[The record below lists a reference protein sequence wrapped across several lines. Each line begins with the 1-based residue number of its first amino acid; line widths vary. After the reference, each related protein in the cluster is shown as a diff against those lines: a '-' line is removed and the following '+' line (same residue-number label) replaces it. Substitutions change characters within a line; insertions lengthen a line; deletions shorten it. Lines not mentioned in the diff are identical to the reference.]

1 MGKMKGNIYQIE
13 FLEYLNKN
21 EKGSYIIFDE
31 ISSDYSTFEN
41 ELIHS
46 VSDMIASLIAK
57 MSEGRGIS
65 PEIHVFCV
73 KDEIVNAFCFVTN
86 ERYYIGIHSATYVE
100 LIRRTQILA
109 DYLVQN
115 EHWEYYKNKN
125 VVEVQAL
132 LWTYAFKM
140 ILAHEYMHII
150 LGHCDT
156 ICAERAFLWE
166 NDDIEETDLTG
177 TLNII
182 DLQAMEMFADEFSA
196 IDAAWQILMK
206 EGDAQSIKYE
216 LLNYYLAVLLVFS
229 IFHNYCV
236 NDRTHPKLGIRL
248 HSIITT
254 IDDTIVKGLNVPDPE
269 VQIEKID
276 TVIDVFME
284 IIQQFPRLFS
294 YDIVTE
300 LGVDEFDKEYI
311 DLYNVAADVVKITN
325 SKAVYPIDE
334 FEKMD
339 QSILELLDWERDV
352 LWTAQQSGMSYEDA
366 CELIVKM
373 KKLKDEL

>member
-1 MGKMKGNIYQIE
+1 MGKVERNIYQDE

-21 EKGSYIIFDE
+21 TKGRHIIFDE
-31 ISSDYSTFEN
+31 ANSDYFPFEN

-46 VSDMIASLIAK
+46 VSDMVTDLIDK

-73 KDEIVNAFCFVTN
+73 KNEIVNAFCFVTN

-109 DYLVQN
+109 GFLAQN
-115 EHWEYYKNKN
+115 EQWEYYRNKN
-125 VVEVQAL
+125 IADVQAL

-156 ICAERAFLWE
+156 ICAEIAFLWE
-166 NDDIEETDLTG
+166 NGDIEERKPTG
-177 TLNII
+177 AINII
-182 DLQAMEMFADEFSA
+182 GLQAMEMFADEFSA
-196 IDAAWQILMK
+196 IDAAWQILLK
-206 EGDAQSIKYE
+206 EEEVQSIKYE
-216 LLNYYLAVLLVFS
+216 LLNYYLAILLVFS
-229 IFHNYCV
+229 IFDNYRG
-236 NDRTHPKLGIRL
+236 NDRTHPRLGIRL
-248 HSIITT
+248 HSIIAT
-254 IDDTIVKGLNVPDPE
+254 IDDTLVKRLNVPDPE

-276 TVIDVFME
+276 TIIDVFME
-284 IIQQFPRLFS
+284 IAQQFPRLFS

-300 LGVDEFDKEYI
+300 LGVDDFDKEYI
-311 DLYNVAADVVKITN
+311 DLYNAAADVVKITN
-325 SKAVYPIDE
+325 LKAVYPIDE

-339 QSILELLDWERDV
+339 QSTLELLDWERDV
-352 LWTAQQSGMSYEDA
+352 LWTAQQNGMSYEEA
-366 CELIVKM
+366 CEMIVNL
-373 KKLKDEL
+373 KKLKEEL

>member
-1 MGKMKGNIYQIE
+1 MRKMEENIYKTE

-21 EKGSYIIFDE
+21 KKGHHIIFDE
-31 ISSDYSTFEN
+31 DDSEYSSFEN

-46 VSDMIASLIAK
+46 VSDIVDSLIEK
-57 MSEGRGIS
+57 MSEGRGVS

-73 KDEIVNAFCFVTN
+73 KDEIVNAFCFVAN
-86 ERYYIGIHSATYVE
+86 RHYYIGIHSATYVE
-100 LIRRTQILA
+100 LIRRTQILS
-109 DYLVQN
+109 DYLVKNEQWKYYQN
-115 EHWEYYKNKN
+115 KSASD
-125 VVEVQAL
+125 VQAL

-140 ILAHEYMHII
+140 IVAHEYMHII

-166 NDDIEETDLTG
+166 NDSGEEEPSG
-177 TLNII
+177 TLNVF
-182 DLQAMEMFADEFSA
+182 DLQAIEMFADEFSA
-196 IDAAWQILMK
+196 IDAAWQIMMK
-206 EGDAQSIKYE
+206 EDVESIKYE

-229 IFHNYCV
+229 IFHNYCGH
-236 NDRTHPKLGIRL
+236 DLTHPKLGIRL
-248 HSIITT
+248 HSIIATV
-254 IDDTIVKGLNVPDPE
+254 DDTIAKGLDVPDPE

-284 IIQQFPRLFS
+284 VAQQFPRLFA

-300 LGVDEFDKEYI
+300 LGVDDFDKEYI

-325 SKAVYPIDE
+325 LRALYPINE

-339 QSILELLDWERDV
+339 QSILELLDWERDI
-352 LWTAQQSGMSYEDA
+352 LWNAQQNGMSYEEA
-366 CELIVKM
+366 CDLIVKM
-373 KKLKDEL
+373 RKQEGE